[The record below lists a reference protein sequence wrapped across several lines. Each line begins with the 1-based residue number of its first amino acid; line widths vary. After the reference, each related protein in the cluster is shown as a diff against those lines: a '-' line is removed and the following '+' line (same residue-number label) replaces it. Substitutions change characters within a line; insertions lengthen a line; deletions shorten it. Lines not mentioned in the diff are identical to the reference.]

1 MPVFYPLLYWHA
13 VLDTQILNTVLISL
27 LSVAHCSIDVVTKM
41 VIVVEVHSS
50 MELISCSTYCS
61 FWWTLYYLFGVLF
74 RCSLLT
80 SVLVSV
86 PSVYM
91 LIYLLIKVPELFNWI
106 KKACSP
112 MYRKRRRR
120 SHVARSDRNLVTLVR
135 NRLVTL
141 RCMRRSFSLVVQ
153 ACNSNWIHL

>member
-1 MPVFYPLLYWHA
+1 M
-13 VLDTQILNTVLISL
+13 
-27 LSVAHCSIDVVTKM
+27 
-41 VIVVEVHSS
+41 
-50 MELISCSTYCS
+50 ISCSTYCS
-61 FWWTLYYLFGVLF
+61 FWRTLYYLFGVLF

-86 PSVYM
+86 PCVYM

-141 RCMRRSFSLVVQ
+141 RCIRRSFSLVVQ
-153 ACNSNWIHL
+153 ACNSNWIHLEDQMKLACTGCRLPSGNNVMCVCVGGVVVWKSEEDFH